1 MANNITLSSMF
12 DSQQQALET
21 QLEGLALPRDAEKIQ
36 SVVTNYLNGIFDDQG
51 EFRQNLTQSEDY
63 ILQAALSLLNAQQE
77 ISKAFAQAKPPKIS
91 VPATNPFEK
100 QKEEPMTE
108 QNSASTFF
116 SKPLDPKTA
125 LIGAGGGAIIGNVVL
140 GGSKAIIGN
149 VVLGGWGAVFGAIA
163 GTAITIYLSGR
174 QLSTTTQNKAPLG
187 KQALVAKPAEAIDTS
202 IPIDTKKFVAIV
214 SQICESV
221 DNLISTFRAQINRV
235 VSKYE
240 NMEKPS
246 LEKEY
251 RILLE
256 GIQSLIGYERTHSE
270 DEKYVKKIQ
279 ERIEDLGETLDN
291 YNLTVVDYSEDN
303 SVFFEKV
310 KSPNTTQLKM
320 VYPAITKAGNV
331 VLKGKVFV
339 PEEL

>member
-12 DSQQQALET
+12 ESQKQTLET
-21 QLEGLALPRDAEKIQ
+21 QLQGLALPRDAEKIQ

-77 ISKAFAQAKPPKIS
+77 ISKAFAQAKPKKVS

-100 QKEEPMTE
+100 PKEEPMIE

-140 GGSKAIIGN
+140 GG
-149 VVLGGWGAVFGAIA
+149 WGAVFGAIA

-174 QLSTTTQNKAPLG
+174 QQSPITQNKAPLG
-187 KQALVAKPAEAIDTS
+187 KQPLVAKPAEAIDTS

-256 GIQSLIGYERTHSE
+256 GIQSLIGYERMHSG
-270 DEKYVKKIQ
+270 DEKFVKKIQ

-291 YNLTVVDYSEDN
+291 YNLTVIDYSEEN

-310 KSPNTTQLKM
+310 KSPNTSQLKM